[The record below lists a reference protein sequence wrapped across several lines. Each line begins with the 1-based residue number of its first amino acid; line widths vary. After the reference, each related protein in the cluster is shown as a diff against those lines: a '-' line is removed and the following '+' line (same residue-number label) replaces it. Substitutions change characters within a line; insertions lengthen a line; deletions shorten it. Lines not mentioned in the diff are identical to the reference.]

1 LVYVSIFFSS
11 QFPGFK
17 CSKQGAA
24 PAPPQPAPPQ
34 QAPPQAAPPQPAPP
48 QPAPPQPAP
57 PQQAPQQA
65 PQAAPKAPQQALQ
78 LAKAPESMKDHMGRM
93 SIINNLPI
101 HSNFT
106 ENGGRSQFWYT
117 EDSSITRS
125 RVQSLEGS
133 HFEQKRTHKS
143 DTRTVKKILY

>member
-1 LVYVSIFFSS
+1 MLKLF
-11 QFPGFK
+11 GFK

-24 PAPPQPAPPQ
+24 AATPQPAPPQ
-34 QAPPQAAPPQPAPP
+34 QAPPQPAPP

-57 PQQAPQQA
+57 PQPAPPQPAPQQA
-65 PQAAPKAPQQALQ
+65 PQAAPKDAPKAPQQALQ

-101 HSNFT
+101 HSNLS